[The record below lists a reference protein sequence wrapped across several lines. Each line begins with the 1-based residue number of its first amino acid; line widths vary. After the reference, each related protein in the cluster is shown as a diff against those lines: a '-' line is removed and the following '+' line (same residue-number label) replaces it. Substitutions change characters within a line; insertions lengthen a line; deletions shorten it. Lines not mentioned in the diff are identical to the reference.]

1 MKKIRNIIFIP
12 TFVIFIHTRGEK
24 ILTTK
29 DSNGFKGHIDFVA
42 FSKI

>member
-1 MKKIRNIIFIP
+1 MMKKIGNITFIP
-12 TFVIFIHTRGEK
+12 TSGIFINTRGK

-42 FSKI
+42 FNKI